1 MRPTLTI
8 GCYKHGKRLA
18 VDSDIVTRLRIIH
31 CAADDLEHC
40 GTCLPC
46 QAADEIERLRAAG
59 DSMAKL
65 LTRLPCSCVEGS
77 NGEINETCEMCER
90 FFHWQEVSRG

>member
-1 MRPTLTI
+1 MPGEQNSTKKGI
-8 GCYKHGKRLA
+8 FVH
-18 VDSDIVTRLRIIH
+18 DDIVTRLRYVTVLSWDGDEITDELAEE
-31 CAADDLEHC
+31 AA
-40 GTCLPC
+40 
-46 QAADEIERLRAAG
+46 AEIERLRAAG